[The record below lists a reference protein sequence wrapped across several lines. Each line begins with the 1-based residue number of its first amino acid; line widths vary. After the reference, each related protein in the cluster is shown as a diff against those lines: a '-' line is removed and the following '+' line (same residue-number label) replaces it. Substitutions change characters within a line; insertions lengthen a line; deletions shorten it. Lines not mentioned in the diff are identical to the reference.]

1 MIMKV
6 NTVKAQCF
14 SCLHFMDCEKTADGV
29 RRCRVDGLPISPA
42 LEEDCKNSY
51 VREVGSDDAMP
62 EWYRDAWHVGGEGR
76 DK

>member
-1 MIMKV
+1 MLREGFLMS
-6 NTVKAQCF
+6 TCY
-14 SCLHFMDCEKTADGV
+14 SCIHLMPEEKTADGV
-29 RRCRVDGLPISPA
+29 RCCRVDGLPISPA

-76 DK
+76 GD